1 MATNNLK
8 QILIREGITQ
18 AELSRIS
25 TLSVTTINKVVNQ
38 KRTVSPTSQHKIIK
52 ALNQISGKN
61 YEVGEIFPNSV

>member
-38 KRTVSPTSQHKIIK
+38 RMDNFKQLQNLMLKQMVM
-52 ALNQISGKN
+52 
-61 YEVGEIFPNSV
+61 